1 MHWLGKIIIIIVGNA
16 LGLWLAYLWIPGF
29 VLATAIPQLILIA
42 LLLAIL
48 NAVLKPILTLIF
60 GPIIILTLGLG
71 VIIVNAAI
79 LLILQF
85 LSNNL
90 DFLRGSITIQTI
102 PALIYATLILSI
114 INFIAHLA
122 TGLY

>member
-1 MHWLGKIIIIIVGNA
+1 MHWLGKIIIIVAGNA
-16 LGLWLAYLWIPGF
+16 LGLWLASLWIPGF
-29 VLATAIPQLILIA
+29 VLVAAISQLALIA

-71 VIIVNAAI
+71 VIVVNAAI
-79 LLILQF
+79 LLMLQF

-90 DFLRGSITIQTI
+90 DILRGTISIESV
-102 PALIYATLILSI
+102 PALIYATLLLGV
-114 INFIAHLA
+114 INFVIHL
-122 TGLY
+122 GINK